1 MASGGY
7 GSKTTSD
14 NLLQTEGR
22 GLKMRADSMS
32 FGGIKKQEV

>member
-7 GSKTTSD
+7 GSKTT
-14 NLLQTEGR
+14 LQTEGR